1 MMGKLEG
8 KVCVVTGAAGSLGL
22 ASSEAMLAEGAK
34 VLLVDLTNQQLAEA
48 AKPLEK
54 YKDRLAVCAANVAD
68 VSETKKYIGA
78 AVKALGKIDVLFSN
92 AGISGVIAPISQYPD
107 ELFDQVMAVNVRASF
122 LAIKYAQPFINDGGS
137 IIVTSSV
144 VGVTSDPGI
153 CAYATSKHAVIG
165 LVRTAAKELAGRN
178 IRVNIVAPGP
188 IDNSFQKNIE
198 DGITKATGRDGTKLL
213 DSIIPLHRHAK
224 ADEVAK
230 MVLFLA
236 SNESSFST
244 GSVFMADGGMH
255 I

>member
-1 MMGKLEG
+1 MRKLEG

-22 ASSEAMLAEGAK
+22 ASTEAMLAEGAK
-34 VLLVDLTNQQLAEA
+34 VLLVDRTNRQLAAA
-48 AKPLEK
+48 AKSLEK
-54 YKDRLAVCAANVAD
+54 YAGRFAICAANVAD
-68 VSETKKYIGA
+68 ASETKKYVGA
-78 AVKALGKIDVLFSN
+78 AVTEFGKIDVLFSN
-92 AGISGVIAPISQYPD
+92 AGISGVIAPIAQYPD

-122 LAIKYAQPFINDGGS
+122 LAIKYVQTQMNDGGS

-165 LVRTAAKELAGRN
+165 LVRTAAKELAARN

-188 IDNSFQKNIE
+188 IDNSFQKGIE
-198 DGITKATGRDGTKLL
+198 DGITQATGRDGTKLL

-224 ADEVAK
+224 PDEVAK

-236 SNESSFST
+236 SSESSFST

>member
-1 MMGKLEG
+1 MGKLDG

-22 ASSEAMLAEGAK
+22 AATEAMLAEGAK
-34 VLLVDLTNQQLAEA
+34 VLLVDRTNQQLAAA
-48 AKPLEK
+48 AKSLEK
-54 YKDRLAVCAANVAD
+54 YKDRLAICAANVAE
-68 VSETKKYIGA
+68 VSETKKYVEEA
-78 AVKALGKIDVLFSN
+78 AKHFGRIDVLFSN
-92 AGISGVIAPISQYPD
+92 AGISGVIAPIAQYPD

-122 LAIKYAQPFINDGGS
+122 LAIKYAQPHMSDGGS

-178 IRVNIVAPGP
+178 IRVNILAPGP

-198 DGITKATGRDGTKLL
+198 DGITQATGHDGTKLL
-213 DSIIPLHRHAK
+213 DAVIPLHRHAQ
-224 ADEVAK
+224 ADEVAR

-236 SNESSFST
+236 SSDSSFST

>member
-1 MMGKLEG
+1 MGKLDG
-8 KVCVVTGAAGSLGL
+8 RVCVVTGAAGSLGF
-22 ASSEAMLAEGAK
+22 ASTEALLAEGAK
-34 VLLVDLTNQQLAEA
+34 VLLVDRTNQQLAEA
-48 AKPLEK
+48 AKRLEK
-54 YKDRLAVCAANVAD
+54 FKDRLAICAANVAE
-68 VSETKKYIGA
+68 VSETQKYIA
-78 AVKALGKIDVLFSN
+78 EAVQAFGKIDVLFSN
-92 AGISGVIAPISQYPD
+92 AGISGTIAPIAHYPD

-122 LAIKYAQPFINDGGS
+122 LAIKYAQPHMNDGGS
-137 IIVTSSV
+137 IVVTSSV

-178 IRVNIVAPGP
+178 IRVNVIAPGP

-213 DSIIPLHRHAK
+213 DSFIPLHRHAK

-244 GSVFMADGGMH
+244 GSVFMVDGGMH
-255 I
+255 V

>member
-1 MMGKLEG
+1 MGKLDG

-22 ASSEAMLAEGAK
+22 AATQVMLAEGAK
-34 VLLVDLTNQQLAEA
+34 VLLVDRTNQQLGDA

-54 YKDRLAVCAANVAD
+54 YKDRFAVCVADVAD
-68 VSETKKYIGA
+68 VSETKKYIDE
-78 AVKALGKIDVLFSN
+78 AVRHFGKIDVLFSN
-92 AGISGVIAPISQYPD
+92 AGISGVIAPIAQYPD

-122 LAIKYAQPFINDGGS
+122 LAIKYAQPHLNDGGS

-198 DGITKATGRDGTKLL
+198 DGIMQATGRDGTKLL

-230 MVLFLA
+230 MVLYLA
-236 SNESSFST
+236 SSESSFST

>member
-1 MMGKLEG
+1 MGKLDG

-22 ASSEAMLAEGAK
+22 ASTRAMLDEGAK
-34 VLLVDLTNQQLAEA
+34 VLLVDRTNQQLAA
-48 AKPLEK
+48 GAKSLARYEG
-54 YKDRLAVCAANVAD
+54 RFAVCAANVAD
-68 VSETKKYIGA
+68 ASETQKYLNE
-78 AVKALGKIDVLFSN
+78 AVKQFGKIDVLFSN
-92 AGISGVIAPISQYPD
+92 AGISGTIAPISEYPD

-122 LAIKYAQPFINDGGS
+122 LAIKYAQPHMNDGGS

-178 IRVNIVAPGP
+178 IRVNVIAPGP

-198 DGITKATGRDGTKLL
+198 DGITQATGRDGTKLL
-213 DSIIPLHRHAK
+213 DSIIPLHRHAQ

-236 SNESSFST
+236 SSESSFST

-255 I
+255 V

>member
-1 MMGKLEG
+1 MGKLEG
-8 KVCVVTGAAGSLGL
+8 KVCVVTGAAGSLGI
-22 ASSEAMLAEGAK
+22 ATTEAFLVEGAK
-34 VLLVDLTNQQLAEA
+34 VLLVDRTNQQLAA
-48 AKPLEK
+48 AVTPLDR
-54 YKDRLAVCAANVAD
+54 YADRLDVYAANVAD
-68 VSETKKYIGA
+68 ASETKKYIDA
-78 AVKALGKIDVLFSN
+78 AVEKFGKIDVLFSN
-92 AGISGVIAPISQYPD
+92 AGISGVIAPIAQYPD

-122 LAIKYAQPFINDGGS
+122 LAIKYAQPFMNDGGS

-144 VGVTSDPGI
+144 VGVTSDAGI

-178 IRVNIVAPGP
+178 IRVNVIAPGP

-213 DSIIPLHRHAK
+213 DSIIPLHRHAQ
-224 ADEVAK
+224 AEEVAK

>member
-1 MMGKLEG
+1 MGKLDG

-22 ASSEAMLAEGAK
+22 ASTEAFLAEGAK
-34 VLLVDLTNQQLAEA
+34 VLLVDRTNQQLAEA
-48 AKPLEK
+48 AKVLEK
-54 YKDRLAVCAANVAD
+54 YKDRFAIIAANVTEI
-68 VSETKKYIGA
+68 SETTKYIDA
-78 AVKALGKIDVLFSN
+78 AVKVFGQIDVLFSN
-92 AGISGVIAPISQYPD
+92 AGISGVIAPIAEYPD

-122 LAIKYAQPFINDGGS
+122 LAIKYAQPFMNDGGS

-144 VGVTSDPGI
+144 VGVTSDPVI

-165 LVRTAAKELAGRN
+165 LVRTAAKELAARN

-198 DGITKATGRDGTKLL
+198 DGITVATGRDGTKLL
-213 DSIIPLHRHAK
+213 NSIIPLHRHAK

-236 SNESSFST
+236 SSESSFST

-255 I
+255 V

>member
-1 MMGKLEG
+1 MTRKLEG
-8 KVCVVTGAAGSLGL
+8 KVCLITGAAGSLGL
-22 ASSEAMLAEGAK
+22 ASTSAMLAEGAK
-34 VLLVDLTNQQLAEA
+34 VLLVDRTNQELAEA
-48 AKPLEK
+48 ARSLSV
-54 YKDRLAVCAANVAD
+54 YKERFAVCAANVAD
-68 VSETKKYIGA
+68 ASETRKYINE
-78 AVKALGKIDVLFSN
+78 AVTQFGRIDVLFSN
-92 AGISGVIAPISQYPD
+92 AGIAGVIAPIAQYPD

-122 LAIKYAQPFINDGGS
+122 LAIKYAQPHMNDGGS

-165 LVRTAAKELAGRN
+165 LVRTAAKELAARN
-178 IRVNIVAPGP
+178 IRVNVVAPGP

-198 DGITKATGRDGTKLL
+198 DGITQATGRDGTKLL

-224 ADEVAK
+224 ADEIAK

-236 SNESSFST
+236 SSESSFST

-255 I
+255 V

>member
-1 MMGKLEG
+1 MGKLDG

-22 ASSEAMLAEGAK
+22 ASTEAFLAEGAK
-34 VLLVDLTNQQLAEA
+34 VLLADRTNQQLATA
-48 AKPLEK
+48 AKSLEK
-54 YKDRLAVCAANVAD
+54 YAGRFAVCAANVAD
-68 VSETKKYIGA
+68 ASETKKYIGA
-78 AVKALGKIDVLFSN
+78 AVTEFGKIDVLFSN
-92 AGISGVIAPISQYPD
+92 AGISGVIAPIAEYPD

-122 LAIKYAQPFINDGGS
+122 LAIKYAQPQMNDGGS

-198 DGITKATGRDGTKLL
+198 DGITAATGHDGTKLL
-213 DSIIPLHRHAK
+213 DSIIPLHRHAR
-224 ADEVAK
+224 ADEVAR

-236 SNESSFST
+236 SSESSFST

-255 I
+255 V